1 VLEGPNSAIRDALRM
16 CAVVGKARVAVD
28 REYIGR
34 IMEDALYQ
42 VVAALVSAML
52 IAIVWYFW
60 NDPDRW
66 RRFNK
71 DFKDALDRF
80 NGGPP
85 ASA

>member
-1 VLEGPNSAIRDALRM
+1 M
-16 CAVVGKARVAVD
+16 CVVVEESWPSNQRQTG
-28 REYIGR
+28 G

-42 VVAALVSAML
+42 AVAALINAML

-71 DFKDALDRF
+71 DFKEALDRS

>member
-1 VLEGPNSAIRDALRM
+1 
-16 CAVVGKARVAVD
+16 
-28 REYIGR
+28 
-34 IMEDALYQ
+34 MEDALYQ
-42 VVAALVSAML
+42 VVAALISAML

-71 DFKDALDRF
+71 DFKDALDRS